1 MYGIFFYR
9 VCLVYTCVLLF
20 LPPVILEKQTQ
31 TFCTRAQ
38 HYDKYQLNTRAKSK
52 LCPPLHYTFAC
63 LPLWNGLLWACSRV
77 LITSR
82 GVTKIET
89 EVIQKHPGCPENAEI
104 YRYLIINFYNL
115 LFFVVSRE
123 GKKEPNSFYNVIR
136 QREKDVSRQY
146 YIETKENYIPC
157 MVCKTSN
164 LSFLIY

>member
-82 GVTKIET
+82 GVTKMK
-89 EVIQKHPGCPENAEI
+89 QKSFRNTLDALKMLKFTDILSLILQPSFFFLFPE
-104 YRYLIINFYNL
+104 R
-115 LFFVVSRE
+115 
-123 GKKEPNSFYNVIR
+123 GKKNLTVFTMLSG
-136 QREKDVSRQY
+136 REKRMLADN
-146 YIETKENYIPC
+146 II
-157 MVCKTSN
+157 
-164 LSFLIY
+164 

>member
-1 MYGIFFYR
+1 MVWMYGIFFYR

-82 GVTKIET
+82 GVTKMK
-89 EVIQKHPGCPENAEI
+89 QKSFRNTLDALKMLKFTDI
-104 YRYLIINFYNL
+104 LSLIL
-115 LFFVVSRE
+115 QPSFF
-123 GKKEPNSFYNVIR
+123 FCF
-136 QREKDVSRQY
+136 QRGEKR
-146 YIETKENYIPC
+146 T
-157 MVCKTSN
+157 
-164 LSFLIY
+164 

>member
-1 MYGIFFYR
+1 MKILRQKKKKKSLFKVVWMYGIFFYR

-82 GVTKIET
+82 GVTKMK
-89 EVIQKHPGCPENAEI
+89 QKSFRNTLDALKMLKFTDI
-104 YRYLIINFYNL
+104 LSLTSTTFFFFFY
-115 LFFVVSRE
+115 F
-123 GKKEPNSFYNVIR
+123 
-136 QREKDVSRQY
+136 QRGEKR
-146 YIETKENYIPC
+146 T
-157 MVCKTSN
+157 
-164 LSFLIY
+164 